1 MATHIGDWEFW
12 VSRDVTELWY
22 KFQWRSVGRSTKV
35 IDCLFFFRMFF
46 FELVDVFP
54 KTSVDINFEG
64 GNGFQWICLV
74 YQQGEKFCLF
84 GRYLRR
90 PSPLYFSSNSSATNF
105 DNPSKSLS
113 VRCIVH
119 LYRPINPQE
128 RRKGLRPCAPSPLRE
143 ENSSRTSP
151 RTKAKQRGVREK
163 TRLLS
168 ELCTESEI
176 TLIVKYL

>member
-1 MATHIGDWEFW
+1 
-12 VSRDVTELWY
+12 
-22 KFQWRSVGRSTKV
+22 
-35 IDCLFFFRMFF
+35 MFF

-54 KTSVDINFEG
+54 KTSVDINFRRWK
-64 GNGFQWICLV
+64 WILV
-74 YQQGEKFCLF
+74 YQQNEQFCLF

-90 PSPLYFSSNSSATNF
+90 PSPLYFSSNSSAINF

-119 LYRPINPQE
+119 LYRPTNPQE
-128 RRKGLRPCAPSPLRE
+128 RRMGLRPCAPSPLRE
-143 ENSSRTSP
+143 ENSSRNSS